1 MLNLLGAIG
10 PIAKIAL
17 GVVDKSVSDKDLKE
31 KLKSEISQQ
40 LLNNDSK
47 ELQAAASI
55 IQTEAGSKHWL
66 TATWRPALMWI
77 CIIVI
82 FNNYILMPFANLIFG
97 TSVELSIPDPMW
109 NLLTIGVGGY
119 IAGRSGEKIAENW
132 KKQPFKAHT
141 GGT

>member
-10 PIAKIAL
+10 PLAKIAL
-17 GVVDKSVSDKDLKE
+17 GVIDKSVTDKDLKE
-31 KLKSEISQQ
+31 KLKSQITSQM
-40 LLNNDSK
+40 LDNDSK
-47 ELQAAASI
+47 ELQSAASI
-55 IQTEAGSKHWL
+55 IKAEASSQHWL

-82 FNNYILMPFANLIFG
+82 FNNYILLPFANIIFG
-97 TSVELSIPDPMW
+97 VSVELSIPDPMW

-132 KKQPFKAHT
+132 KK
-141 GGT
+141 

>member
-1 MLNLLGAIG
+1 MLNLLVAIR

-17 GVVDKSVSDKDLKE
+17 GVIDKSVTDKDLKE
-31 KLKSEISQQ
+31 KLKSQITSQM
-40 LLNNDSK
+40 LDNDSK
-47 ELQAAASI
+47 ELQSAASI
-55 IQTEAGSKHWL
+55 IKAEASSQHWL

-82 FNNYILMPFANLIFG
+82 FNNYILLPFANIIFG
-97 TSVELSIPDPMW
+97 VSVELSIPDPMW

-132 KKQPFKAHT
+132 KK
-141 GGT
+141 

>member
-17 GVVDKSVSDKDLKE
+17 GVIDKSVTDKDLKE
-31 KLKSEISQQ
+31 KLKSQITLQM
-40 LLNNDSK
+40 LDNNSK
-47 ELQAAASI
+47 ELQSAASI
-55 IQTEAGSKHWL
+55 IKAEASSQHWL

-82 FNNYILMPFANLIFG
+82 FNNYILLPFANIIFG
-97 TSVELSIPDPMW
+97 VSVELSIPDPMW

-132 KKQPFKAHT
+132 KK
-141 GGT
+141 

>member
-17 GVVDKSVSDKDLKE
+17 GVIDKSVTDKDLKE
-31 KLKSEISQQ
+31 KLKSQITLQM
-40 LLNNDSK
+40 LDNNSK
-47 ELQAAASI
+47 ELQSAASI
-55 IQTEAGSKHWL
+55 IKAEASSQHWL

-77 CIIVI
+77 CIIVL
-82 FNNYILMPFANLIFG
+82 FNNYILLPFANIIFG
-97 TSVELSIPDPMW
+97 VSVELSIPDPMW

-132 KKQPFKAHT
+132 KK
-141 GGT
+141 

>member
-1 MLNLLGAIG
+1 MINLLGALG

-31 KLKSEISQQ
+31 KLKAEISQQ
-40 LLNNDSK
+40 LLTNDSK
-47 ELQAAASI
+47 ELQAAAYI

-82 FNNYILMPFANLIFG
+82 FNNYILMPFANIIFG
-97 TSVELSIPDPMW
+97 TSIELSIPDPMW

-132 KKQPFKAHT
+132 KK
-141 GGT
+141 

>member
-17 GVVDKSVSDKDLKE
+17 GVVDKSVENKDLAE
-31 KLKSEISQQ
+31 KLKSQITSQM
-40 LLNNDSK
+40 LDNNSK
-47 ELQAAASI
+47 ELQSAASI
-55 IQTEAGSKHWL
+55 IQAEASSKHWL

-82 FNNYILMPFANLIFG
+82 FNNYILLPFANIIFG
-97 TSVELSIPDPMW
+97 ASVELSIPDPMW

-119 IAGRSGEKIAENW
+119 IAGRSGEKIAQNW
-132 KKQPFKAHT
+132 KK
-141 GGT
+141 

>member
-17 GVVDKSVSDKDLKE
+17 GVVDKSVGDKDLKE

-119 IAGRSGEKIAENW
+119 IAGRSGEKIAESW
-132 KKQPFKAHT
+132 KK
-141 GGT
+141 

>member
-17 GVVDKSVSDKDLKE
+17 GVIDKSVTDKDLKE
-31 KLKSEISQQ
+31 KLKSQITSQM
-40 LLNNDSK
+40 LDNDSK
-47 ELQAAASI
+47 ELQSAASI
-55 IQTEAGSKHWL
+55 IKAEASSQHWL

-97 TSVELSIPDPMW
+97 TAVELTIPDPMW

-119 IAGRSGEKIAENW
+119 IAGRSAEKVANNW
-132 KKQPFKAHT
+132 QK
-141 GGT
+141 